1 MFGVLM
7 TLPSFAFEYTY
18 EGQTLSYTVLDEGS
32 KTVSVKGKNN
42 SGDLVIPDI
51 AKDGSKEYTVTEIG
65 ASAFSGCSDL
75 TSVIIP
81 GSVTEIGARAFRNC
95 SGLTSVIIPGSVTS
109 IGKDAF
115 INCTGLVRSAY
126 PNTINSPF
134 SNGFAVGYN
143 PDGAIIE
150 DGWIFGPEKSAILFA
165 PLTLEGEYIIP
176 NTVTEIGYEAFFYC
190 SGLTSVIIPGSVTEI
205 GDYAFSGCS
214 HLVKSAY
221 PSVFYNPF
229 SNGIAVAYNPDGAII
244 EDGWIFGPEKT
255 SIVFAPYTFEGEYVI
270 PNSVKEIGGA
280 AFSGCSGLTSVTI
293 PNLVTSIGVS
303 AFINCTGLTSLTIP
317 NSVKAIGDYAFNGCT
332 GLTSVIIPNLVTEM
346 GDKAFS
352 GCTGLVKS
360 AYPNTLDNPFDNPF
374 SKGIAV
380 AYNPDGAIIEDGWIF
395 GPEKNSILF
404 APLTFE
410 GEYVI
415 PGSVTEIGDYAF
427 WNCRGLTSVTIPNSV
442 TSIGKY
448 AFDGCSSLTSVT
460 IPNLVE
466 KIGEYTFD
474 GCSGLTSVIIPN
486 SVKTIGGSAFY
497 GCSALTSVIIPGS
510 VTWIGKSAFDN
521 CTGLVK
527 SAYPNTLDNPFPYTT
542 VAIAYNP
549 DGAIVEDG
557 WVFGSEKNSILFAPY
572 TLEGEYV
579 IPESVTAIGEA
590 AFKGCNALTSVI
602 MPGSVTS
609 IGDNAF
615 NGCTGLVKS
624 AYPNT
629 FNESPYPYSNGIA
642 VAYNPDGAIVEDG
655 WVFGPEKSAI
665 RFAPYTLE
673 GEYVIPNTVKEIG
686 SSAFHG
692 CSGLTSVTI
701 PNSVDTIGGAAFS
714 DCTAL
719 TSVTIPDSVTS
730 IVDYTFS
737 DCTALTSVTIP
748 GSVTE
753 IGGSAFRGCSALTSV
768 TIPESVEKIG
778 DKAFSGCTGL
788 TSVNVNWATPIFL
801 FTETFDSS
809 IYSKAVLNIPADA
822 IMAYISTDWWTTFEN
837 HAAGGFAMKNYNDG
851 VFNYALVNDP
861 DDQHAILVR
870 GDYSSMTTVNI
881 PESITVLSED
891 EAPVSYNVT
900 VIAPEAFYL
909 FDVTEVTIPN
919 SVKTIGDWAFLHCG
933 RLTSVSIGNSV
944 ETIGYA
950 AFDWCSRL
958 TEVTIPN
965 SVKTIGAE
973 AFNLCTGLTRA
984 EFASVESLCSIEF
997 NGFNSNPLQYA
1008 HNLYIAGEEVKD
1020 LVIPNT
1026 VKKIGASAFEC
1037 CSGLTSVT
1045 IPNSVKT
1052 IGGAA
1057 FYECTGLTEM
1067 TIPNSVK
1074 TIGGAAFYG
1083 CTGLKSVTIPGSVTE
1098 IGEDAFNGCTGLVKS
1113 AYPNT
1118 LDNPFSNG
1126 IAIAY
1131 DPNDGIIEDG
1141 LIFGPEK
1148 NSILFAP
1155 LTFEG
1160 EYVIPNSV
1168 ETIGEAAFKGCNALT
1183 SVTIGNSVTSIG
1195 NEAFYGCSALT
1206 EVIIPGSVTEIGEDA
1221 FYGCSSLTEVT
1232 IPGSVTSIGSRAF
1245 YSCSDLRSVS
1255 LLYGDKI
1262 KFGYNVFSKTNIRT
1276 AYVDRPIANDV
1287 IPVDILETLTIGN
1300 TVTEISALAW
1310 SNARNLRTLTL
1321 GSSLVSIG
1329 ESAFRYTALSQVVI
1343 PPSVETIGSMAFR
1356 KSGLSNYLA
1365 ITMGHNVKSI
1375 GHGAFGGAIFP
1386 TYNIEITA
1394 QTPPTV
1400 QAPATP
1406 PTDEYEEDALSIS
1419 DSSTR
1424 LYLQGQKAVDAYRNA
1439 YIWDRCNEYH
1449 VMVEP
1454 TEMKYE
1460 GEQKLNGKPGDTFQ
1474 LKATLMPENVTLP
1487 EVFWRSTNPDIATV
1501 DQNGLVTLHADLDD
1515 VMYAV
1520 SESGDAGCKII
1531 AESLYAD
1538 GPVVEFDVTVAQ
1550 NGVDDILVDSPADES
1565 AIDYASS
1572 YDVYN
1577 LSGVWVGDSLEGLA
1591 HGFYVVRQGGIA
1603 KKVAVK

>member
-1 MFGVLM
+1 MKKLLLILFGVLM

-244 EDGWIFGPEKT
+244 EDGWIFGPEK
-255 SIVFAPYTFEGEYVI
+255 
-270 PNSVKEIGGA
+270 
-280 AFSGCSGLTSVTI
+280 
-293 PNLVTSIGVS
+293 
-303 AFINCTGLTSLTIP
+303 
-317 NSVKAIGDYAFNGCT
+317 
-332 GLTSVIIPNLVTEM
+332 
-346 GDKAFS
+346 
-352 GCTGLVKS
+352 
-360 AYPNTLDNPFDNPF
+360 
-374 SKGIAV
+374 
-380 AYNPDGAIIEDGWIF
+380 
-395 GPEKNSILF
+395 NSILF

-427 WNCRGLTSVTIPNSV
+427 WNCSGLTSVTIPNSV

-527 SAYPNTLDNPFPYTT
+527 SAYPNTLDNPFSTGIA
-542 VAIAYNP
+542 VAYNP

-579 IPESVTAIGEA
+579 IPGSVTSIGKS
-590 AFKGCNALTSVI
+590 AFYGCSGLTSVI
-602 MPGSVTS
+602 IPGSVTS

-686 SSAFHG
+686 SSAFRG
-692 CSGLTSVTI
+692 CKALTEVTI

-919 SVKTIGDWAFLHCG
+919 SVKTIGDWAFSHCG

-950 AFDWCSRL
+950 AFGWCSRL

>member
-1 MFGVLM
+1 MKKLLLILFGVLM

-32 KTVSVKGKNN
+32 KTVSVKGNKN
-42 SGDLVIPDI
+42 SGVLVIPEI
-51 AKDGSKEYTVTEIG
+51 AKDGSKEYTVTSIG
-65 ASAFSGCSDL
+65 DKAFYDCTGLTSVTIPNSVTSIGTYAFCYCSGLTEVAIGNSVETIGEYAFYECSGLNSVTIPNSVTSIGVAAFSGCTGLTEVTIGNSVEIIDAYAFRGCSGL
-75 TSVIIP
+75 TSVTIP
-81 GSVTEIGARAFRNC
+81 NSVTSIGYEAFNGCSGLTEVTIGNSVETIGEYAFWNCSGLTSVTIPNTVTEIGGSAFRGCSGLTSVTIGISVETIGDRAFHSC
-95 SGLTSVIIPGSVTS
+95 SALTSVIIPGSVTS
-109 IGKDAF
+109 IGYEAF
-115 INCTGLVRSAY
+115 QGCIGLVKGAY
-126 PNTINSPF
+126 PNTIENRPF
-134 SNGFAVGYN
+134 SYSTV
-143 PDGAIIE
+143 AI
-150 DGWIFGPEKSAILFA
+150 
-165 PLTLEGEYIIP
+165 
-176 NTVTEIGYEAFFYC
+176 
-190 SGLTSVIIPGSVTEI
+190 
-205 GDYAFSGCS
+205 
-214 HLVKSAY
+214 
-221 PSVFYNPF
+221 
-229 SNGIAVAYNPDGAII
+229 AYNPDGAII
-244 EDGWIFGPEKT
+244 EDGWI
-255 SIVFAPYTFEGEYVI
+255 Y
-270 PNSVKEIGGA
+270 
-280 AFSGCSGLTSVTI
+280 
-293 PNLVTSIGVS
+293 
-303 AFINCTGLTSLTIP
+303 
-317 NSVKAIGDYAFNGCT
+317 
-332 GLTSVIIPNLVTEM
+332 
-346 GDKAFS
+346 
-352 GCTGLVKS
+352 
-360 AYPNTLDNPFDNPF
+360 
-374 SKGIAV
+374 
-380 AYNPDGAIIEDGWIF
+380 

-415 PGSVTEIGDYAF
+415 PNSVETIGASAFRGCTALTSVIIPGSVETIGSSAF
-427 WNCRGLTSVTIPNSV
+427 YNCTSLTSVTIPNSV
-442 TSIGKY
+442 
-448 AFDGCSSLTSVT
+448 
-460 IPNLVE
+460 
-466 KIGEYTFD
+466 
-474 GCSGLTSVIIPN
+474 
-486 SVKTIGGSAFY
+486 KTIDDEAFN
-497 GCSALTSVIIPGS
+497 GCTGLTSVIIPGS
-510 VTWIGKSAFDN
+510 VTWIGNSAFDN

-527 SAYPNTLDNPFPYTT
+527 SAYPNTLSNPFSKG
-542 VAIAYNP
+542 IAVGYNP

-557 WVFGSEKNSILFAPY
+557 LIFGPEKSSILFAPY
-572 TLEGEYV
+572 TFEGEYV
-579 IPESVTAIGEA
+579 IPSSVTSIGNN
-590 AFKGCNALTSVI
+590 AFNGCTGLTSVI
-602 MPGSVTS
+602 IPESVTSIGGRAFYNCNGLTSVTIPGSVTS
-609 IGDNAF
+609 IGDEAF
-615 NGCTGLVKS
+615 SGCTGLVKS

-642 VAYNPDGAIVEDG
+642 VPYNPDGAIIEGG
-655 WVFGPEKSAI
+655 WIFGPEKSAI

-673 GEYVIPNTVKEIG
+673 GEYVIPNSVKEIG
-686 SSAFHG
+686 ISAFSG

-701 PNSVDTIGGAAFS
+701 PNSVDTIGSSAFS
-714 DCTAL
+714 GCSAL

-737 DCTALTSVTIP
+737 DCSALTSVTIP
-748 GSVTE
+748 GSVTS
-753 IGGSAFRGCSALTSV
+753 IGYEAFRGCSALTTV
-768 TIPESVEKIG
+768 NIPESVEKIG

-801 FTETFDSS
+801 FSETFDSS

-919 SVKTIGDWAFLHCG
+919 SVKTIGDWAFSHCG

-973 AFNLCTGLTRA
+973 AFDLCTGLTRA

-1168 ETIGEAAFKGCNALT
+1168 ETIGASAFRGCNALT

-1195 NEAFYGCSALT
+1195 NEAFRGCSALT
-1206 EVIIPGSVTEIGEDA
+1206 EVIIPGSVTSIGDNA
-1221 FYGCSSLTEVT
+1221 FNGCSSLTEVT
-1232 IPGSVTSIGSRAF
+1232 IPGSVTSIGDEAF

-1276 AYVDRPIANDV
+1276 AYVDRPIANGV
-1287 IPVDILETLTIGN
+1287 IPVDFLETLTIGN
-1300 TVTEISALAW
+1300 TVTEISASAW
-1310 SNARNLRTLTL
+1310 SDARNLRTLTL

-1329 ESAFRYTALSQVVI
+1329 EYAFSYTALSQVVI

-1375 GHGAFGGAIFP
+1375 GHGAFGGTIFP

-1501 DQNGLVTLHADLDD
+1501 DQNGLVTLHADLED

-1550 NGVDDILVDSPADES
+1550 DGVDDILVDSPADES